1 MPTRLRKPP
10 AAPQT
15 YAPSALRRAIAQR
28 VADAHEALAPGAI
41 TAMIFGSTV
50 AGIADDRSDID
61 MSIVFEGIPAEAE
74 LLAACQRAGGGPW
87 TWRNESP
94 DDASMAVGFDLDGIE
109 VQIAYTDRRI
119 LDADLDTLLV
129 AHDPTTLNHKI
140 AEGLLKAEAL
150 LDAPRLRQWRS
161 RVAQFPPA
169 LGDAMMRHHL
179 AEPTLWKWFTYLL
192 HRDSALWCREM
203 QVDACYRL
211 FGTLAGLNRQY
222 FTAYQFKRM
231 HRFADPLPL
240 APANLADRVETLLAA
255 PLPEAFAMLY
265 ALEGDVLTL
274 VAEHAPQIDLTAVLE
289 RRKRWVA
296 PISRP
301 PA

>member
-1 MPTRLRKPP
+1 
-10 AAPQT
+10 
-15 YAPSALRRAIAQR
+15 
-28 VADAHEALAPGAI
+28 
-41 TAMIFGSTV
+41 
-50 AGIADDRSDID
+50 
-61 MSIVFEGIPAEAE
+61 MSIVFEAIPAEAE

-87 TWRNESP
+87 IWRNESA
-94 DDASMAVGFDLDGIE
+94 DDASTAVGFDVDGIE

-150 LDAPRLRQWRS
+150 LDAPRLQQWRA

-179 AEPTLWKWFTYLL
+179 AEPTPWKWFTYLL
-192 HRDSALWCREM
+192 YRDSALWCREM

-222 FTAYQFKRM
+222 FTVFQFKRI
-231 HRFADPLPL
+231 HRFAEQLRI

-255 PLPEAFAMLY
+255 PLPEAFAMLH
-265 ALEGDVLTL
+265 ALEGEVLAL
-274 VAEHAPQIDLTAVLE
+274 VAEHALQIDLTAVLE
-289 RRKRWVA
+289 RRTRWAA
-296 PISRP
+296 PAAAS
-301 PA
+301 